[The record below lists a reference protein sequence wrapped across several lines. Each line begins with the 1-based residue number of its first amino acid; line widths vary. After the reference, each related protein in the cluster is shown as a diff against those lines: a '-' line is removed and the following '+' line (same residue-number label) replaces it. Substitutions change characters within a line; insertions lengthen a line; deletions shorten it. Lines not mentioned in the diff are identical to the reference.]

1 MTILAA
7 IDGERSDDPVVRV
20 GDDLARAHDDELV
33 VLHVMP
39 QEQFEERRTAST
51 GGAIG
56 SRLAPGLHYGS
67 SYDDGART
75 DAADGT
81 YTIDQDAEPDA
92 ASVARNVASDSLDDD
107 SKVSVQ
113 GRVGDPTEEI
123 LREADRRD
131 ARYLVIGGRQRS
143 PVGKALFGST
153 AQSVLLGTDRPV
165 VTVSDGR

>member
-39 QEQFEERRTAST
+39 QEQFEERRAAST

-56 SRLAPGLHYGS
+56 SRLAPGLQYGS
-67 SYDDGART
+67 YDGGSRT

-92 ASVARNVASDSLDDD
+92 ASVARTVISESLDDD
-107 SKVSVQ
+107 STVSVQ

-165 VTVSDGR
+165 VTVAI